1 MPRVGNKRFPYTP
14 SGIKQAQQ
22 AYDRKRNPLASA
34 MAGFNR
40 KQKFGAALNQLRNRD
55 RLRDARADLRNQG
68 LVNQLKD
75 RVTDNARLRDQAES
89 LLTPNQRVAT
99 QPNRRQAI
107 ATQIGQDK
115 VYRPDRDGP
124 KRPLPGPIRKPFGR
138 PAPGRGPL
146 PIGSK
151 RPGRG
156 PLGVGGMRPSRRPI
170 RPGRGAIAPRPWRP
184 KPPNR
189 KYL

>member
-14 SGIKQAQQ
+14 SGIRQAKQ

-40 KQKFGAALNQLRNRD
+40 KQKFGSALNQLRNKAAT
-55 RLRDARADLRNQG
+55 DARLNERAA
-68 LVNQLKD
+68 QLD
-75 RVTDNARLRDQAES
+75 P
-89 LLTPNQRVAT
+89 PNQRAASP

-107 ATQIGQDK
+107 ASQIGQDK

-124 KRPLPGPIRKPFGR
+124 KRPLPGGNQ
-138 PAPGRGPL
+138 
-146 PIGSK
+146 
-151 RPGRG
+151 RG

-189 KYL
+189 RYL

>member
-14 SGIKQAQQ
+14 SGIRQAKQ

-40 KQKFGAALNQLRNRD
+40 KQKFGSALNQLRNKAAT
-55 RLRDARADLRNQG
+55 DARLNERAA
-68 LVNQLKD
+68 QLD
-75 RVTDNARLRDQAES
+75 P
-89 LLTPNQRVAT
+89 PNQRAASP

-107 ATQIGQDK
+107 ASQIGQDK

-189 KYL
+189 RYL